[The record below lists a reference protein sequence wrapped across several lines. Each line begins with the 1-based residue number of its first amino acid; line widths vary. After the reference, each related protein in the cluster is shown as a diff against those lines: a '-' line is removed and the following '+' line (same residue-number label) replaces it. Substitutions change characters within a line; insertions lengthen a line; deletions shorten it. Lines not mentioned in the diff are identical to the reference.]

1 MLNLKEI
8 EHIQTS
14 EKSLLLLLQIC
25 PKMSEELWKLYIVE
39 ESWLDFS
46 TVIFCL
52 TCVKPFHKVGVIKA
66 VWLGTTNIGSKLA
79 VKNACRLELALMVFK
94 DLLEATSIAAS
105 LLSLTGLVASLW
117 TISEK
122 LFVSDGQ
129 MLKSY

>member
-122 LFVSDGQ
+122 LFVSDG
-129 MLKSY
+129 

>member
-94 DLLEATSIAAS
+94 DLLEPTSIAAS
-105 LLSLTGLVASLW
+105 LLSLTGLVVSLW
-117 TISEK
+117 TTSEK

>member
-1 MLNLKEI
+1 M
-8 EHIQTS
+8 
-14 EKSLLLLLQIC
+14 
-25 PKMSEELWKLYIVE
+25 YIVE

-94 DLLEATSIAAS
+94 DLLEPTSIAAS
-105 LLSLTGLVASLW
+105 LLSLTGLVASL
-117 TISEK
+117 
-122 LFVSDGQ
+122 
-129 MLKSY
+129 

>member
-1 MLNLKEI
+1 MQRLKKI

-25 PKMSEELWKLYIVE
+25 PKMSEELWKVYIVE

-94 DLLEATSIAAS
+94 DLLEPTSIAAS

-117 TISEK
+117 TTSEK
-122 LFVSDGQ
+122 LFVSCQ
-129 MLKSY
+129 MDKC

>member
-94 DLLEATSIAAS
+94 DLLEPTSIAAS

-122 LFVSDGQ
+122 LFVSDG
-129 MLKSY
+129 

>member
-94 DLLEATSIAAS
+94 DLLEPTSIAAS